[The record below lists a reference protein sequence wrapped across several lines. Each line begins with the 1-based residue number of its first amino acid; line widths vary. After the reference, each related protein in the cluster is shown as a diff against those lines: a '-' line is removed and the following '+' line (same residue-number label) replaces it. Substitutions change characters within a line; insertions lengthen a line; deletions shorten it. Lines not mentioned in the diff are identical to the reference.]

1 MLLHRVLTA
10 LIAVPIILAAIWSG
24 PPWIA
29 ALAVVAAAVGVWEA
43 YRLYPM
49 AVVVDGDA
57 PETGLPAPL
66 GGVWS
71 TALVLAGELAA
82 TPLDFAKTV
91 VAICVA
97 GCIVSGLWMIAAWRG
112 KRPVAATAWLCLTPI
127 YIGGAMATAVALRG
141 LDQQTVNETAWAALA
156 GTSVGLWWMLLAIL
170 GVYAADTA
178 AYFVGRLIGRHRMAP
193 GISPGKTWEGTVGG
207 LAGTVIVTTLL
218 GTMTP
223 LDLPVWQAV
232 VTGVILGV
240 VAPAGDL
247 LESKV
252 KRRAG
257 VKDSGAL
264 FPGHGGMLDR
274 LDSLLPSF
282 IVVYLVA
289 VTWAALN

>member
-24 PPWIA
+24 PPWIT
-29 ALAVVAAAVGVWEA
+29 ALALAAAAVGVWEA
-43 YRLYPM
+43 YRLYPL
-49 AVVVDGDA
+49 AVADD
-57 PETGLPAPL
+57 ESTLEQGLPASM
-66 GGVWS
+66 GGVWA

-112 KRPVAATAWLCLTPI
+112 KRPAAAGLWLCVTPI
-127 YIGGAMATAVALRG
+127 YIGGAMGTAVALRG
-141 LDQQTVNETAWAALA
+141 LDQGAANPTWWPALA
-156 GTSVGLWWMLLAIL
+156 DGSTGLWWMLLAIL

-193 GISPGKTWEGTVGG
+193 GISPGKTWEGTIGG
-207 LAGTVIVTTLL
+207 LAGAVLATSLL
-218 GTMTP
+218 GALTP
-223 LDLPVWQAV
+223 LSLPVWQAV
-232 VTGVILGV
+232 VTGVILGI
-240 VAPAGDL
+240 VAPMGDL

-252 KRRAG
+252 KRWAG
-257 VKDSGAL
+257 VKDSGTI

-274 LDSLLPSF
+274 LDSLLPSL
-282 IVVYLVA
+282 IVVYIVA
-289 VTWAALN
+289 ATLATLN